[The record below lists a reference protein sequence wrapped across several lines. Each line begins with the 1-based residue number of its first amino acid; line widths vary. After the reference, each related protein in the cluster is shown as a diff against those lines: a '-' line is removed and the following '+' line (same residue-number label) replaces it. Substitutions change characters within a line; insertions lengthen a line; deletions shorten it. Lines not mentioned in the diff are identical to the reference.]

1 MKHDTEDLVIRML
14 RMDDTIPS
22 DLADEAMRVL
32 RGERPDSSECDPLH
46 SLPLMRR
53 EEIAAKMRISKQTV
67 SNWAKVGRLDP
78 VRNARGQ
85 TIGYT
90 GESFLAV
97 KRGER

>member
-1 MKHDTEDLVIRML
+1 MKQDTEDLVIRML

-22 DLADEAMRVL
+22 TLADEALKLL
-32 RGERPDSSECDPLH
+32 RGERPDASDDPL
-46 SLPLMRR
+46 SALPLMRR

-97 KRGER
+97 RRGER